1 MWPFRKQPAREPK
14 KINLGARGER
24 LAQRW
29 LTKRGFKILATN
41 YRCPAGEVDLIV
53 LDRSTRKESGAET
66 IAIVEVKTRSSDRH
80 IAPQSAVDADK
91 RRRLRKVADYYLAT
105 RDAADCNLRF
115 DIVAVV
121 IPPGGKPEVTHIP
134 AAF

>member
-1 MWPFRKQPAREPK
+1 MWPFRKHPAGAPK

-24 LAQRW
+24 LARRW
-29 LTKRGFKILATN
+29 LKKRGLKILATN
-41 YRCPAGEVDLIV
+41 YRCPAGEVDLII

-66 IAIVEVKTRSSDRH
+66 IAIVEVKTRSSDLH
-80 IAPQSAVDADK
+80 TAPQSAVDAEK
-91 RRRLRKVADYYLAT
+91 RRRLQKVANYYLAT
-105 RDAADCNLRF
+105 RDAAGCNLRF

-121 IPPGGKPEVTHIP
+121 IPPGGKPEVTHIQ